1 MNSNLSTTNEIPHP
15 YPRYIRE
22 EINTMSSNPTEEEL
36 LAGLERKVKTRR
48 SRPKPLGSLPFLGDL
63 VFLPANLTRLV
74 IDPYR
79 EACNTR
85 VVIGK
90 DAAKPLE
97 LSGPVVI
104 GDITGEKLKPEEM
117 AAVALG
123 AAKSGVALRLRSKDP
138 APQNSKIIRVI
149 SFPLDEAMPDT
160 ADAIELQPELGTS
173 LDINLLNDTVQRIK
187 EAYNGIPV
195 GISICA
201 ENLQTTLTQAI
212 EIGIDFVSLYCMIS
226 QNDSDPWPDESGTPM
241 IALLTE
247 TMELIRELNA
257 EEDIDILYFGC
268 IQCGGD
274 LAKIMSLGAKAAI
287 LGKSALIAVQ
297 AAGGQNDAPEY
308 LERYL
313 QAIFQETA
321 ILARCCGKTDINNL
335 EPEDLRA
342 FTIETARATG
352 IRLVGKDQKFRL

>member
-15 YPRYIRE
+15 YPRYIRD
-22 EINTMSSNPTEEEL
+22 EINIMSSNPTEAEL
-36 LAGLERKVKTRR
+36 LEGLEKKLKTRR
-48 SRPKPLGSLPFLGDL
+48 SRAKPLGSLPFLGDL

-79 EACNTR
+79 EACNTK
-85 VVIGK
+85 VVIG
-90 DAAKPLE
+90 AETAKPLH

-104 GDITGEKLKPEEM
+104 GDVTGSRLQPEEM
-117 AAVALG
+117 AAIALG
-123 AAKSGVALRLRSKDP
+123 SYRADIALRLHSKDP
-138 APQNSKIIRVI
+138 APHNAKVIRVVSYPI
-149 SFPLDEAMPDT
+149 DEAMPDT
-160 ADAIELQPELGTS
+160 ADAIELQPEPGMR
-173 LDINLLNDTVQRIK
+173 LDPSKLIETIQRIK
-187 EAYNGIPV
+187 EVYQGIPV
-195 GISICA
+195 GLSICA
-201 ENLQTTLTQAI
+201 QNLQTALPKAI
-212 EIGIDFVSLYCMIS
+212 EVGIDFISLYCMIS
-226 QNDSDPWPDESGTPM
+226 QNDDEPWADESGTPM

-274 LAKIMSLGAKAAI
+274 LAKVMSLGAKAAI

-297 AAGGQNDAPEY
+297 AAGGESDAPEY

-313 QAIFQETA
+313 TAIFQETA

-352 IRLVGKDQKFRL
+352 IRLVGKDRKFRM